1 MEGLVDLAVIDA
13 FLDFQ
18 HGKESPVVAILAMY
32 DTFDRGCEKSSARI
46 VCCALALYVW
56 LVSHL
61 FLQEG
66 RPVYP
71 LQGHRSCVEKGK
83 ANWDQLLASMEGR
96 LLIGSLARRKEESG
110 FYLHAKDVQMFP

>member
-13 FLDFQ
+13 FLAFH

>member
-13 FLDFQ
+13 FLAFH

-110 FYLHAKDVQMFP
+110 FYLHAKDVQMFS